1 MPRVLPDVPPASAS
15 TAEPPAPA
23 LNTPKPI
30 PPVDEKLRAPT
41 PKPPGL
47 KDTPPTPATLPL
59 VAEAMPPTATGGT
72 VARVKLKGVGFE
84 PACVAPMMVLLKA
97 VVFPSTSSC
106 DAGVVVP
113 MPTLPAFGSVTSA
126 YLLLTVPPPPGEL
139 MYRPVKLNSVLP
151 GTMVGPSMFTPRNGY
166 GASPLRN
173 EVAVIT
179 ASNAVTPPVAAA
191 SRKYTNRAGC
201 FDRFVAVLTSFRVIL
216 KADSTLPVIGLLL
229 FKVIVEFSA
238 LVAEPVASCTSK
250 LACGLV
256 VPIPTCP
263 LSNSEELITFAPVA
277 SNLVTK
283 FCVPPPPIVAAP
295 MDPPPAGLTTV
306 PTPAPPPDE
315 GLASTNDDSGFPP
328 NVSASAAFNAY
339 GTLTSNTRGCSSSFA
354 RFTCTP
360 SQRGSPAVNSSRGN
374 PSFLVEPSSTV
385 YLPCS

>member
-151 GTMVGPSMFTPRNGY
+151 GTMVGPSMFTPRKGY
-166 GASPLRN
+166 GASPVRN

-201 FDRFVAVLTSFRVIL
+201 FDRFAAVLASNRVIL
-216 KADSTLPVIGLLL
+216 KAESTLPVIGLLL
-229 FKVIVEFSA
+229 FRVMVEFRA
-238 LVAEPVASCTSK
+238 LVAAPVVSCTSR

-256 VPIPTCP
+256 VPMPTWP
-263 LSNSEELITFAPVA
+263 LSNREELITLAPVA
-277 SNLVTK
+277 SNLATK
-283 FCVPPPPIVAAP
+283 FCVPPPPIVAA
-295 MDPPPAGLTTV
+295 ATAVVAAALGALLA
-306 PTPAPPPDE
+306 PAPPSD
-315 GLASTNDDSGFPP
+315 GGVASTNAENGLPP
-328 NVSASAAFNAY
+328 RVSASAAFKA
-339 GTLTSNTRGCSSSFA
+339 
-354 RFTCTP
+354 
-360 SQRGSPAVNSSRGN
+360 
-374 PSFLVEPSSTV
+374 
-385 YLPCS
+385 